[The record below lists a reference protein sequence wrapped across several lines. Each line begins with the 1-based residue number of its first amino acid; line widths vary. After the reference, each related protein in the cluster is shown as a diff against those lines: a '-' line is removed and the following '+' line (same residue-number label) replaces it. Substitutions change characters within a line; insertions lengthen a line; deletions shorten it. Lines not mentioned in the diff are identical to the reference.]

1 MIDFTNIRP
10 FVSQFD
16 TDLLAQVTDFNTQ
29 EVKYEN
35 IPCHFVIRQIDAA
48 PEGSKVSIGYM
59 PIVVAGEVY
68 TSEPMDIDDKD
79 SVIVYK
85 RDKAGNILAEYRGQA
100 GTLIVRGARSVFAV
114 TLSKVTPALPPKPV
128 QTTLWYFDDGK
139 RPPTAI
145 TTPIECIRTE
155 IDDELV
161 LLLVD
166 KALVYVDRQHTY
178 FPDPENGDVYI
189 CPGSTFWQDGS
200 TKNDGEM
207 IFMSPVQLDD
217 GTLCIYL

>member
-1 MIDFTNIRP
+1 MIDFTNIKP

-16 TDLLAQVTDFNTQ
+16 TDLLAQVTDATTGDI
-29 EVKYEN
+29 KYEN

-48 PEGSKVSIGYM
+48 PTGSKVDIGYM
-59 PIVVAGEVY
+59 PIVVAGEVF
-68 TSEPMDIDDKD
+68 TSEPLDISDKD
-79 SVIVYK
+79 AVTVYK
-85 RDKAGNILAEYRGQA
+85 RDKAGNILAAYAGQA
-100 GTLIVRGARSVFAV
+100 GTIAVRGARSMFAV
-114 TLSKVTPALPPKPV
+114 TISKINPPLPPTPV
-128 QTTLWYFDDGK
+128 ETTLWYFDDGK
-139 RPPTAI
+139 RPRTEI

-155 IDDELV
+155 IDNELV

-200 TKNDGEM
+200 TRDDGEM
-207 IFMSPVQLDD
+207 IFMYPQQLDD

>member
-1 MIDFTNIRP
+1 MIDFTNIKP

-16 TDLLAQVTDFNTQ
+16 TDLIAQVVDFDTK
-29 EVKYEN
+29 EIKYEN

-48 PEGSKVSIGYM
+48 PTGASVSTHYM
-59 PIVVAGEVY
+59 PVVTVGEVY
-68 TSEPMDIDDKD
+68 TSQLLDIDDKD
-79 SVIVYK
+79 AVTIYK
-85 RDKAGNILAEYRGQA
+85 RDKAGNVLAEYQGQA
-100 GTLIVRGARSVFAV
+100 GTIAVRGARSVFAV
-114 TLSKVTPALPPKPV
+114 TLSEVNPTIPPKPLEI
-128 QTTLWYFDDGK
+128 TLWYFDDGK